1 MKRFKEIY
9 RIGHSYSWLNAK
21 FRIFIYVLFI
31 HFAIISCYKTDA
43 VTSGDSGLNVS
54 VNFYSTDNLNEKAG
68 YITPD
73 LKNSLLTISDTSGN
87 ILYSRSYSTIE
98 LSNGINIIAPL
109 YYGPRIIRFVAEN
122 TSTAEIAGFS
132 GYPEYD
138 ASISS
143 NFFMKFEAGPDT
155 IILDGTPKTIEI
167 LAKLLNTTGIFLFE
181 PPLAD
186 FNSSNH
192 NYKYSVKYADV
203 QEDLV
208 IEVENMEPDSL
219 TVHFSVGTMFCESAD
234 SIDYKNPEINYHGT
248 LWYKDIKYH
257 RWSLHNPQLDRA
269 ISIEWEI
276 KNYKDAEDCSG
287 TFILGPDSSCYW
299 STPAQNPDD
308 NLKVNYLKSAKIK
321 NGEEYVFGGATKEIE
336 YRADNDTNYDS
347 EAILISRW
355 DRALIN
361 STDEELVITGIKRE
375 YYIDNQYS
383 STVEIKLNNE
393 NVSADNPVIIN
404 SGFLGNIKVCY

>member
-155 IILDGTPKTIEI
+155 IILDGTPKTIEL

-192 NYKYSVKYADV
+192 KYVYSVKYPNLPDNLAIAV
-203 QEDLV
+203 NNLA
-208 IEVENMEPDSL
+208 PDSI
-219 TVHFSVGTMFCESAD
+219 TAHFSVETMIFDSAD
-234 SIDYKNPEINYHGT
+234 SIDYKNPEIVYHGT

-257 RWSLHNPQLDRA
+257 RWSLHNPFSNNA
-269 ISIEWEI
+269 ISNKWDI
-276 KNYKDAEDCSG
+276 KDHQTVEGCSG
-287 TFILGPDSSCYW
+287 EFILGPDSSCYW
-299 STPAQNPDD
+299 STPVHALDD
-308 NLKVNYLKSAKIK
+308 RLKVEYLKSAKIK
-321 NGEEYVFGGATKEIE
+321 DGAGYVFGGNGKEKE
-336 YRADNDTNYDS
+336 LSANNDTNYDS
-347 EAILISRW
+347 EAILISKW
-355 DRALIN
+355 PCALIN

-404 SGFLGNIKVCY
+404 SGFLGNIKVSY